1 MGDKSLMKKIFLLL
15 LPLTMLLHADL
26 SVKQIQNMIL
36 KIHEKREG
44 VDLKTLESTK
54 DPFVRL
60 KEENNVTKVAVHD
73 KAEAKL
79 VLHAIVNGKAYINDS
94 WNSLDD
100 TIMGYTLKYIGERGV
115 VLRNENHIKKLFL
128 HNRRDNFIKLE
139 ER

>member
-15 LPLTMLLHADL
+15 LPLTMFLNADL
-26 SVKQIQNMIL
+26 SVKQIQDMVS

-44 VDLKTLESTK
+44 VDLATLESTK

-60 KEENNVTKVAVHD
+60 EEENNVTTVAVLD
-73 KAEAKL
+73 NNEEKL
-79 VLHAIVNGKAYINDS
+79 ELHAILNGKAYINDT
-94 WNSLDD
+94 WMSLDD
-100 TIMGYTLKYIGERGV
+100 AVMGYTLKYIGERGV

-128 HNRRDNFIKLE
+128 HNKRDNFIKLE

>member
-15 LPLTMLLHADL
+15 LPLTIHLSADL
-26 SVKQIQNMIL
+26 SVNQIQNMIL
-36 KIHEKREG
+36 QIHEKREG
-44 VDLKTLESTK
+44 VDLVTLESTK

-60 KEENNVTKVAVHD
+60 KDENNVTTIAVHD
-73 KAEAKL
+73 KNEAKL

-100 TIMGYTLKYIGERGV
+100 TIMGYTIKYIGERGV

-128 HNRRDNFIKLE
+128 HDIRDNFIKLE

>member
-1 MGDKSLMKKIFLLL
+1 MKKIFLLL
-15 LPLTMLLHADL
+15 LPLTVLLNADL
-26 SVKQIQNMIL
+26 SVKQIQEMIF

-44 VDLKTLESTK
+44 VDLITLESTK

-60 KEENNVTKVAVHD
+60 VEENNVTTVAVSD
-73 KAEAKL
+73 KNEEKL

-128 HNRRDNFIKLE
+128 HEERDNFIKLE